1 MSRRREIGTPAVS
14 SCQPRYGTKPTPG
27 RKTRGPEVAA
37 VALAIGYQ
45 LMAWQKMVLDIGLEL
60 LDDGTPAY
68 REVIITCPRQVGKT
82 VLTLSWE
89 LHRCIMWDGGPQNV
103 AYTCQTGH
111 DAREKL
117 LQDQLPLLEAKDA
130 PIREAI
136 ERIHRANGSEGVSF
150 SNGSRLSILNSGE
163 DAGHGRIYSLAI
175 IDEAFA
181 DFDDRRE
188 QSLLPSMITKR
199 DAQVVILSTA
209 GTEKSAFL
217 KRKLD
222 LGRSCVANNEN
233 EGVAFF
239 EWSAA
244 PEADPADPKT
254 WASCIPSLGI
264 TIDERS
270 LRHSQRTMP
279 PAQFARAFLNQWTA
293 SDERVLPAIT
303 WNAVCSD
310 TVAPEGKFVL
320 ALDVPPD
327 RSSASVCVADDSG
340 RVELIHQASG
350 LGTVV
355 EVVTAI
361 SKKWSA
367 DVVVDGFG
375 PAASLIGELESEGVT
390 VRSYTTREMTSACAK
405 LYDAVAD
412 KKIEI
417 RRHEA
422 LDLAAGAARRRQ
434 VGDSWLWGR
443 KDSAENV
450 SPLVSCTLAFDAAS
464 NLSDGSDVWAFV
476 GPGAGEW

>member
-1 MSRRREIGTPAVS
+1 VS
-14 SCQPRYGTKPTPG
+14 SCQPRYGTKATPG

-37 VALAIGYQ
+37 VALAIGYE
-45 LMAWQKMVLDIGLEL
+45 LMEWQKMVLDIGLEL

-89 LHRCIMWDGGPQNV
+89 LHRCIMWGGGPQNV

-181 DFDDRRE
+181 DWDDRRE
-188 QSLLPSMITKR
+188 QSLLPSMITKK

-209 GTEKSAFL
+209 GTERSAFL
-217 KRKLD
+217 KRKID
-222 LGRSCVANNEN
+222 LGRSCVANQEN
-233 EGVAFF
+233 EGVAYF
-239 EWSAA
+239 EWSSD

-254 WASCIPSLGI
+254 WASCIPSLGV

-279 PAQFARAFLNQWTA
+279 PAQFARAFLNQFTA
-293 SDERVLPAIT
+293 SDERVIPAAL
-303 WNAVCSD
+303 WNLCCDPDVRPD
-310 TVAPEGKFVL
+310 GKL
-320 ALDVPPD
+320 ALGLDVNPD
-327 RSSASVCVADDSG
+327 RTSASIAIADSDG
-340 RVELIHQASG
+340 RVELVDQASG
-350 LGTVV
+350 VGWVV
-355 EVVTAI
+355 ERVVELAKT
-361 SKKWSA
+361 WDL
-367 DVVVDGFG
+367 DVSLDSYG
-375 PAASLIGELESEGVT
+375 PAGSLAPEIEDQGVK
-390 VRSYTTREMTSACAK
+390 VHSLSTREMTAACAK
-405 LYDAVAD
+405 IHDSIAD
-412 KKIEI
+412 GANGKIRI
-417 RRHEA
+417 RRHPA
-422 LDLAAGAARRRQ
+422 LDLASLAARKRQ
-434 VGDSWLWGR
+434 IGDSWVWSR
-443 KDSAENV
+443 RSADEDV
-450 SPLVSCTLAFDAAS
+450 TPLLAISIAFAAAQG
-464 NLSDGSDVWAFV
+464 LSGESDVWAFY
-476 GPGAGEW
+476 A